1 MVDKIKWNSFSLAMK
16 MANIGS
22 EVLRMAALAERND
35 EEGVKKSAER
45 ALELIDLSVEGEQ
58 RGRSKTEFL
67 RLRDIV
73 ADYYIGQHNFQTS
86 KNDFNSYFLPFALLA
101 RNNF

>member
-1 MVDKIKWNSFSLAMK
+1 MVDKIKWNNFSLAEK

-22 EVLRMAALAERND
+22 EILRMAASKERND
-35 EEGVKKSAER
+35 EPNIQKSAER
-45 ALELIDLSVEGEQ
+45 ALELIDLSITGEQ
-58 RGRSKTEFL
+58 RGRSLEEFL

-73 ADYYIGQHNFQTS
+73 ADYYIGQQIFQTS
-86 KNDFNSYFLPFALLA
+86 KRELSSYFLPFAFVD